1 MARIRKLEIRNFR
14 SIQQLTWSPA
24 PGFNCLIGPGDSG
37 KSTILDAIELC
48 IGTRRSA
55 PFGDN
60 DFFNLNVNALISISI
75 TLGDLPDD
83 LVNLDSYGDFL
94 RGFDDEFETVEDEP
108 GFGLE
113 TVLTQQLI
121 VHSDLEPQWSLFSE
135 RAAQQGSERNLSW
148 KDRSRIAPARIGSF
162 ANTNLSWSR
171 NSILNRLTDER
182 PALGEALANAAR
194 EARNN
199 FGAQAGEQLQQPL
212 QIVTE
217 TARGLGVPVGV
228 FAQALLDAH
237 SVSISDGAI
246 ALHNDQGIPLRSL
259 GTGSSRLL
267 VAGLQRRAS
276 QAASVALV
284 DEVEFGLEPHRLVR
298 FMDSLGAKEAQ
309 PPLQVFLTTHSPV
322 ALRELS
328 GDQLFIVRALNGAH
342 QVRQAGVT
350 DAIQSTLRADP
361 EAFLAKRII
370 VCEGASEVGLMRGL
384 DQFWCAQGL
393 SSFLATGGAYV
404 NVNGGSPDNCYV
416 RGSALLSL
424 GYQVFVIVDADKPV
438 TPAVQDAFLFAG
450 GQSATWGQGCC
461 LEVELFQSLSDQAI
475 DDLLAKALEVREHE
489 LVVAHIREKSGG
501 ALTLEMIRATRPA
514 LPYPPMVR
522 NVLGV
527 ASSIRKNGWYKSV
540 TTYEYIAKNIIG
552 PDLVNAN
559 PRFRA
564 TIDRIRDWIHAA

>member
-1 MARIRKLEIRNFR
+1 MARIRKLEIQNFR
-14 SIQQLTWSPA
+14 SIQHLTWSPA

-48 IGTRRSA
+48 IGTRRTS

-60 DFFNLNVNALISISI
+60 DFYNLNVNAPVVIAI

-83 LVNLDSYGDFL
+83 LINLDSYGDFL
-94 RGFDDEFETVEDEP
+94 RGFEDVFDTVEDEP

-113 TVLTQQLI
+113 TVLTQRLI

-135 RAAQQGSERNLSW
+135 RAEQQGLERNLSW

-199 FGAQAGEQLQQPL
+199 FGSQAGEQLQQPL
-212 QIVTE
+212 QIVSE
-217 TARGLGVPVGV
+217 TARSLGVPVGV

-237 SVSISDGAI
+237 SVSIGDGAI

-276 QAASVALV
+276 QAASMALV

-342 QVRQAGVT
+342 HVRQAGVT

-384 DQFWCAQGL
+384 DQFWCSEGRP
-393 SSFLATGGAYV
+393 SFLATGGAYV

-416 RGSALLSL
+416 RGKALLSL
-424 GYQVFVIVDADKPV
+424 GYQVFVIVDADKEV
-438 TPAVQDAFLFAG
+438 TPEVQNAFLQAG
-450 GQSATWGQGCC
+450 GQSATWGQGRC

-475 DDLLAKALEVREHE
+475 DALLTKALEVREPE
-489 LVVAHIREKSGG
+489 LVLAHIREKSAG
-501 ALTLEMIRATRPA
+501 ALTLEVIQSTRPA
-514 LPYPPMVR
+514 LPYPPTVR
-522 NVLGV
+522 SVLGV
-527 ASSIRKNGWYKSV
+527 ASSVRRNGWYKSV
-540 TTYEYIAKNIIG
+540 TTYEYIAKHIIG
-552 PDLVNAN
+552 PDLANAH
-559 PRFRA
+559 PGFRA
-564 TIDRIRDWIHAA
+564 IIDRVRDWIHAA